1 MHNERKRDGERE
13 RELARERDREK
24 RQGRGRG
31 TEKEDLEHLSVFFS
45 FEWKK
50 GSWFCVS
57 SLDSEFIFLLFI
69 RLVQKKEAGAEMASA
84 TPAVASETTPTT
96 TTETPP
102 PPVAGNNIFL
112 FLLLLLLPAAPFFD
126 RMHTMSLFAFV
137 IFAARPGSCAGS
149 GVFVVA
155 GKRRF

>member
-1 MHNERKRDGERE
+1 M
-13 RELARERDREK
+13 
-24 RQGRGRG
+24 
-31 TEKEDLEHLSVFFS
+31 
-45 FEWKK
+45 
-50 GSWFCVS
+50 
-57 SLDSEFIFLLFI
+57 LFI
-69 RLVQKKEAGAEMASA
+69 RLVKKKEAGAEMASA

-112 FLLLLLLPAAPFFD
+112 FLLLLLLLLPAAPFFG

-137 IFAARPGSCAGS
+137 IFAAGPGSYAGS
-149 GVFVVA
+149 GAFIVA